1 LNESESQLIVEE
13 AAESQLIVES
23 VEELKEPL

>member
-23 VEELKEPL
+23 AEEIKEPL